1 MLAYLIIAELTRC
14 WHDLDV
20 TVAEAMSELASLCMT
35 TVTIKDRVRINQ
47 IPTPRHSVHA
57 LFKAAKVSIPKVFS
71 YTGAKVSTKKKLAS
85 ERKRL

>member
-1 MLAYLIIAELTRC
+1 MLAYLVIAELTRY

-20 TVAEAMSELASLCMT
+20 TVPEAIDELASLCMT

-71 YTGAKVSTKKKLAS
+71 YTGTKVSTKKNLVD
-85 ERKRL
+85 ERKYL